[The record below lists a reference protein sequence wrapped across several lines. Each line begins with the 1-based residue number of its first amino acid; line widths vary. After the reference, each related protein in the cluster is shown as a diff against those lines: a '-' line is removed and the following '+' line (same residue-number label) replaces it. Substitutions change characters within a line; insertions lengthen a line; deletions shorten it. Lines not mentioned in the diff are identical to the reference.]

1 MKSNVPWSV
10 KGIDP
15 DARSVAKELA
25 RRNGMTLGE
34 WMTQMIKEQG
44 LGEVSPGGPETTV
57 SGVTTDQ
64 LRAVVD
70 TLNRLNDRLKSAE
83 KQLQS
88 SDMQSRE
95 AMGGLNKGLETVFER
110 VKRLERE
117 TDAPADG
124 VGIAERLDRLE
135 GAREKDSWVRSLVA
149 LEKAL
154 STLVDQVERS
164 RTDTEQRLDRHE
176 DIVSELKSRFDQEDA
191 LLRGELSELLQAVDS
206 TTERVSTTEGLV
218 SEALRAAKD
227 ALGSHDET
235 FIERTSQRLQLLGS
249 EIKRTSDNI
258 RTLEHNVARLS
269 EKIEAGEERSAE
281 GISRVAQSV
290 EALRRDVQET
300 SLSASGQGSTGE
312 VRDAVAE
319 ADRRITALQ
328 GAFASVVDRLDSRDH
343 DEPIGGPDIVQE
355 LAEASLV
362 EDFKSGA
369 EDDDE
374 FDRVFDDPLDFRVQ
388 KTPTP
393 QTFDADEPRP
403 TQNAHPASFGAVD
416 ATDSDA
422 AFGGDNTGF
431 YRQPPPELA
440 ARDSEPHF
448 SHEWRAESD
457 FDGSLRD
464 GAMRFGD
471 ADPFADEPTLGEKFR
486 ALFGRVFAERGDN
499 NTQLGWVLMTLAL
512 AAMVF
517 MAVRLIAE
525 DTAIDNPAEMA
536 DAGPVVLDRPLGTTT
551 APIDDTNA
559 LYASAKALLA
569 SAITAEEIE
578 GGVNAMMRAAR
589 AGSAAAQHDLGEM
602 YLTGNFVS
610 ADASK
615 SRQWFEEAAKSGNAR
630 AVHRLAFM
638 SIDEAYGEVDVE
650 AAIRGFERAASA
662 GLTDAMF
669 NLGMILSPEMDYI
682 PSNRRDIAQAYYWFR
697 LAEEQGDN
705 NAGVEAAGLAT
716 DLDPLI
722 QRELDRLVAAWQP
735 TPLRM

>member
-44 LGEVSPGGPETTV
+44 LGEVSGGGQETMV
-57 SGVTTDQ
+57 SGVTTEQ
-64 LRAVVD
+64 LRGVVD
-70 TLNRLNDRLKSAE
+70 TLNRLNDRLKTAE
-83 KQLQS
+83 KHLQS
-88 SDMQSRE
+88 NDMQSRE

-117 TDAPADG
+117 TDTAAGGLD
-124 VGIAERLDRLE
+124 IAERLDRLE
-135 GAREKDSWVRSLVA
+135 GATEKNSWVRSLVA

-154 STLVDQVERS
+154 STLVEQVESS
-164 RTDTEQRLDRHE
+164 REDTERRLERNE
-176 DIVSELKSRFDQEDA
+176 DIIGELKARFDEEDT
-191 LLRGELSELLQAVDS
+191 LLRGELGQLLEAVDT

-218 SEALRAAKD
+218 SEALNAAREAMD
-227 ALGSHDET
+227 SHDET

-290 EALRRDVQET
+290 EALRREVQET
-300 SLSASGQGSTGE
+300 SLNAGGQGSTGE

-328 GAFASVVDRLDSRDH
+328 GAFASVVDRLESRDH
-343 DEPIGGPDIVQE
+343 DEPRGGPDIVQE

-369 EDDDE
+369 DDDDE
-374 FDRVFDDPLDFRVQ
+374 FDRVFEDPLDFRVQ
-388 KTPTP
+388 KASVAPPPMETPEP
-393 QTFDADEPRP
+393 QAP
-403 TQNAHPASFGAVD
+403 HPAAFGALD

-422 AFGGDNTGF
+422 AFGAEGAGF

-440 ARDSEPHF
+440 AQDTGPRF
-448 SHEWRAESD
+448 SAEWRPESD

-464 GAMRFGD
+464 GAMAFGE
-471 ADPFADEPTLGEKFR
+471 ADPFADDPTLAEKLR
-486 ALFGRVFAERGDN
+486 SLFGKPFVERGEN
-499 NTQLGWVLMTLAL
+499 NPQLGWVLMTVAL
-512 AAMVF
+512 VAIIF
-517 MAVRLIAE
+517 MAVRLISE
-525 DTAIDNPAEMA
+525 DSASGAVPETPASAPVAAISERLATVSSEPPA
-536 DAGPVVLDRPLGTTT
+536 
-551 APIDDTNA
+551 A
-559 LYASAKALLA
+559 LYASAKSQLA
-569 SAITAEEIE
+569 DAVTADDIQD
-578 GGVNAMMRAAR
+578 GVNAMMRAAR

-602 YLTGNFVS
+602 YLAGNFVT
-610 ADASK
+610 ADPEKSK
-615 SRQWFEEAAKSGNAR
+615 QWFEEAAKMGNAR
-630 AVHRLAFM
+630 AIHRLAFFA
-638 SIDEAYGEVDVE
+638 IDERFGPVDVD

-669 NLGMILSPEMDYI
+669 NLGMILSPSMDYI
-682 PSNRRDIAQAYYWFR
+682 PENRRDAAQAYYWFR
-697 LAEEQGDN
+697 LAEEQGDT
-705 NAGVEAAGLAT
+705 NAGEEAAALAL
-716 DLDPLI
+716 DLDPMSR
-722 QRELDRLVAAWQP
+722 RELDRLVTAWQP
-735 TPLRM
+735 TPIRT

>member
-44 LGEVSPGGPETTV
+44 LGEVSGGGQEATV

-64 LRAVVD
+64 LRGVVD
-70 TLNRLNDRLKSAE
+70 TLNRLNDRLKTAE
-83 KQLQS
+83 KHLQS

-110 VKRLERE
+110 VKRLEHE
-117 TDAPADG
+117 TDAVQGGLD
-124 VGIAERLDRLE
+124 IAERLDRLE
-135 GAREKDSWVRSLVA
+135 GATEKNSWVRSLVA

-154 STLVDQVERS
+154 STLVDQVENS
-164 RTDTEQRLDRHE
+164 RKDTEERLERNE
-176 DIVSELKSRFDQEDA
+176 DIISELKARFDEEDA
-191 LLRGELSELLQAVDS
+191 LLRGELGQLLEAVDS

-218 SEALRAAKD
+218 SEALDAAKEAMD
-227 ALGSHDET
+227 SHDET

-290 EALRRDVQET
+290 EALRREVQET
-300 SLSASGQGSTGE
+300 SLNAGGHGSTGE

-328 GAFASVVDRLDSRDH
+328 GAFASVVDRLESRDH
-343 DEPIGGPDIVQE
+343 GGPRGGTDIVQE

-362 EDFKSGA
+362 EDFKSGT

-374 FDRVFDDPLDFRVQ
+374 FDRVFEDPLEFRVQ
-388 KTPTP
+388 KESTPPPSMDTP
-393 QTFDADEPRP
+393 APQKG
-403 TQNAHPASFGAVD
+403 HPSEFGAFD
-416 ATDSDA
+416 ATDADAPFGSDS
-422 AFGGDNTGF
+422 NGF

-440 ARDSEPHF
+440 TADSGPRF
-448 SHEWRAESD
+448 SSEWRAESD

-464 GAMRFGD
+464 GAMSFGD
-471 ADPFADEPTLGEKFR
+471 ADPFADDPTLGERLR
-486 ALFGRVFAERGDN
+486 ALFGRPFSERGDN
-499 NTQLGWVLMTLAL
+499 NPQLGWVLMTVAL
-512 AAMVF
+512 AAFVF
-517 MAVRLIAE
+517 MAVQLASEDSELASSAE
-525 DTAIDNPAEMA
+525 TEV
-536 DAGPVVLDRPLGTTT
+536 AGPAAPIPDRLVGGTT
-551 APIDDTNA
+551 ADSSA
-559 LYASAKALLA
+559 LYAQAKSQLA
-569 SAITAEEIE
+569 DAVTA
-578 GGVNAMMRAAR
+578 GDVQDGVNAMMRAAR

-602 YLTGNFVS
+602 YLAGNFVP
-610 ADASK
+610 ADTQKSK
-615 SRQWFEEAAKSGNAR
+615 QWFEEAAKMGNAR
-630 AVHRLAFM
+630 AIHRLAFFA
-638 SIDEAYGEVDVE
+638 IDERFGPVDVDS
-650 AAIRGFERAASA
+650 AIRGFERAASA

-669 NLGMILSPEMDYI
+669 NLGMILSPSMDYI
-682 PSNRRDIAQAYYWFR
+682 PESRRDAAQAYFWFR
-697 LAEEQGDN
+697 LAEEQGDT
-705 NAGVEAAGLAT
+705 NAGNEAAALAL
-716 DLDPLI
+716 DLDPMSR
-722 QRELDRLVAAWQP
+722 RELDRLVAAWQP
-735 TPLRM
+735 TPIRT

>member
-15 DARSVAKELA
+15 DARTVAKELA

-44 LGEVSPGGPETTV
+44 LGEVAPGGQETSV

-124 VGIAERLDRLE
+124 LGIAERLDRLE

-164 RTDTEQRLDRHE
+164 RADTEERLDRNE

-191 LLRGELSELLQAVDS
+191 LLRGELSALLEAVDS

-218 SEALRAAKD
+218 SEALTAAKE
-227 ALGSHDET
+227 AMGSHDET

-300 SLSASGQGSTGE
+300 SLHSSGQGSTGE

-328 GAFASVVDRLDSRDH
+328 GAFASVVDRLENRDQ
-343 DEPIGGPDIVQE
+343 DEAIGGPDIVQE

-388 KTPTP
+388 KTSPSP
-393 QTFDADEPRP
+393 ANEVDEPIPPRSP
-403 TQNAHPASFGAVD
+403 HPANFGAVD

-422 AFGGDNTGF
+422 PFGGDNTGF

-440 ARDSEPHF
+440 AQDPEPHF
-448 SHEWRAESD
+448 SPEWRAESD

-471 ADPFADEPTLGEKFR
+471 ADPFADDPTWSEKFR
-486 ALFGRVFAERGDN
+486 SLFGRAFAERGDN
-499 NTQLGWVLMTLAL
+499 NTQLGWVLMTVAL

-517 MAVRLIAE
+517 MAVRLVAE
-525 DTAIDNPAEMA
+525 DRAVDEPSPIVATSSPTLEPASRRSAPTDDTSTLYA
-536 DAGPVVLDRPLGTTT
+536 DAKT
-551 APIDDTNA
+551 
-559 LYASAKALLA
+559 LLA
-569 SAITAEEIE
+569 SAVTADDIE
-578 GGVNAMMRAAR
+578 DGVNAMMRAAR

-602 YLTGNFVS
+602 YLTGNFVT
-610 ADASK
+610 ANTDK
-615 SRQWFEEAAKSGNAR
+615 SRQWFEEASKTGNAR

-638 SIDEAYGEVDVE
+638 SIDERYGEVDVD

-669 NLGMILSPEMDYI
+669 NLGMILSPDMDYI
-682 PSNRRDIAQAYYWFR
+682 PANRRDAAQSYYWFR

-705 NAGVEAAGLAT
+705 NAGVEATRLGAS
-716 DLDPLI
+716 LDPLI
-722 QRELDRLVAAWQP
+722 KRELDRLVAAWQP
-735 TPLRM
+735 VPLRM